1 MEELTIH
8 FPLYKA
14 MMGLSYTVKISQGKG
29 GKKGREKYPTQMKGE
44 KKEACR
50 IVQQFG
56 SSQAKLA
63 PSQNVPW
70 HN

>member
-1 MEELTIH
+1 
-8 FPLYKA
+8 
-14 MMGLSYTVKISQGKG
+14 
-29 GKKGREKYPTQMKGE
+29 MKEE

>member
-14 MMGLSYTVKISQGKG
+14 MMGLSYTVKISPGKR
-29 GKKGREKYPTQMKGE
+29 GKKRKREISNSNERG

-50 IVQQFG
+50 VVQQFG